1 MNNRKFRLVAALAAV
16 VVLSLLGGD
25 GSALARQPDGAATQG
40 AEPASPAAN
49 EVLIFS
55 YAAKFVCHEPIQ
67 AAPLLT
73 DFLMSKPPLIRD
85 TTDVLVHNPNGSPL
99 TFYKK
104 AVLAPLEEEPPID
117 PGNWRQFVLKPD
129 HAVRIDCDDIAKL
142 LTGDPAATF
151 LGKYGVG
158 RRIEGFVVIG
168 IGPQTAA
175 GTNLNR
181 YLPLD
186 VTAQYARGSEV
197 LKKDIHLQPWW
208 RWWWWPLPW
217 SLGYPYE
224 RLLPLTLT
232 QNLNVD
238 CRGLLYKALTADVQE
253 MVPDPAMK
261 AATLAA
267 LVEGESLGPARLPAT
282 DSPPALV
289 ALIGRCNK
297 VFIGNG
303 MMVDIDYVLVS
314 NKGHSDP
321 NPLVTPQPPLPV
333 PYPWIPGRWHDL
345 AIVLPQ
351 QRNVD
356 LDRHIRD
363 WYSARWTDNKADEA
377 MVNAAMVYFF
387 PWWCGTNYWW
397 GWGPSDCID
406 IGVGEGESLQ
416 VMQVTPSR
424 VFMPLWPPVVPNSG

>member
-1 MNNRKFRLVAALAAV
+1 MDNRKLRLAALAAV
-16 VVLSLLGGD
+16 VALSLWGGS
-25 GSALARQPDGAATQG
+25 GSALARLPDGAATQG

-67 AAPLLT
+67 AVHVLT
-73 DFLMSKPPLIRD
+73 AFLVSNPPLIRD
-85 TTDVLVHNPNGSPL
+85 ATDVVVHNPNGFPVTL
-99 TFYKK
+99 YKK
-104 AVLAPLEEEPPID
+104 AVIAPLEEEPSVE
-117 PGNWRQFVLKPD
+117 PGQWRQLALKPD

-142 LTGDPAATF
+142 LTGDPTATF
-151 LGKYGVG
+151 LGKYGIG

-175 GTNLNR
+175 GAVANR

-197 LKKDIHLQPWW
+197 LKKEIHLQPWW
-208 RWWWWPLPW
+208 QWWWWGLPW
-217 SLGYPYE
+217 RLGYPYE
-224 RLLPLTLT
+224 RMLPIGAADT
-232 QNLNVD
+232 NID
-238 CRGLLYKALTADVQE
+238 CRGLLYEALTADAQREVVN
-253 MVPDPAMK
+253 VPQQ
-261 AATLAA
+261 AATVAA
-267 LVEGESLGPARLPAT
+267 LAEGENLGPSRLPAA

-297 VFIGNG
+297 LFIGNT
-303 MMVDIDYVLVS
+303 MMADIDYVLVS
-314 NKGHSDP
+314 NKGYSDP
-321 NPLVTPQPPLPV
+321 NPLVTPQPPIPM

-351 QRNVD
+351 QRTID
-356 LDRHIRD
+356 LDEHIRD
-363 WYSARWTDNKADEA
+363 WYSNRWTDNNADVA

-387 PWWCGTNYWW
+387 PWWCGTPFWW

-416 VMQVTPSR
+416 VMQITPSR
-424 VFMPLWPPVVPNSG
+424 VFMPLWPPVVPNGG